1 MPCASASRGDLKL
14 RCSPPSVI
22 VPSSGA
28 MTPEMILPS
37 VDFPAPFSPTSACT
51 VPGVMVSETSLR
63 AGTPPYRFDTPV
75 TTKSPPED
83 VAALRGASSKFSV
96 DMSVQAIHVSLGRS
110 LPLLLMD
117 QPGHSPL
124 NLLALAWVTMPLF
137 GNFATGFCE
146 PEPLPVFMALMSAIM
161 PNSPSVAGNC
171 ATSAN
176 QVPAFTAAIPVAL
189 AP

>member
-22 VPSSGA
+22 VPSSGEI
-28 MTPEMILPS
+28 TPEMILPS

-51 VPGVMVSETSLR
+51 VPGVIVSDTSLR

-75 TTKSPPED
+75 ATKSPPED
-83 VAALRGASSKFSV
+83 VAALRGASSMFPV
-96 DMSVQAIHVSLGRS
+96 DMSVQAIHVSLGCS
-110 LPLLLMD
+110 LPLLLTN

-124 NLLALAWVTMPLF
+124 NWLAFALVTMPLL
-137 GNFATGFCE
+137 GNLATGFCE

-161 PNSPSVAGNC
+161 PSVPSVAGNC

-176 QVPAFTAAIPVAL
+176 HAPLLIAAIPVAL